1 MKNLLIILV
10 FITTTLSASDLD
22 DFLENKVNDSKLFYE
37 QYFGEL
43 VDDKLPK
50 NEISPTLLIFTSK
63 SVPQSTIRNYIK
75 ASKNLTDIKTYLVY
89 RGMDKDMLQTLKII
103 SSKKDKFLV
112 KVHPMMFSDLNITK
126 VPSLVYA
133 QCPDK
138 FRYKECQYLYRMD
151 GDMSIESFFR
161 KIAEKSK

>member
-10 FITTTLSASDLD
+10 FITTTLSSSDLD

-50 NEISPTLLIFTSK
+50 NEIRPTLLIFTSK

-89 RGMDKDMLQTLKII
+89 RGMIKI
-103 SSKKDKFLV
+103 
-112 KVHPMMFSDLNITK
+112 
-126 VPSLVYA
+126 
-133 QCPDK
+133 C
-138 FRYKECQYLYRMD
+138 YKL
-151 GDMSIESFFR
+151 
-161 KIAEKSK
+161 